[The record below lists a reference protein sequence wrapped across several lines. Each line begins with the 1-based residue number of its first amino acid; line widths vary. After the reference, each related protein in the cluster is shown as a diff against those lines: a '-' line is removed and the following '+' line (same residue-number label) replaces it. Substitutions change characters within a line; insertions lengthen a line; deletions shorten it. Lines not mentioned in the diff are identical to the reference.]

1 MLNAQIVLNIL
12 DPLQSFHNT
21 KSQLLTIK
29 LREKVSNKII
39 WDQKDIHN
47 NYLMISFLLYQLEK

>member
-39 WDQKDIHN
+39 
-47 NYLMISFLLYQLEK
+47 